1 MHNLRRSIKLKLMT
15 NDICNKKYQTHNL
28 IMKVRSSIWN
38 FSYKIL
44 IIFVFTPDNEKR
56 PANLYISKA
65 GLVQDV
71 DSEVSLM
78 PWYLMVIFCVFF
90 VYISFTNKKKV
101 CGNVRFFYF
110 FFLLML
116 YFIQIFIYTF
126 SHVSSTCFLFQ
137 ASSFVFY
144 LLKSEPIARSN

>member
-15 NDICNKKYQTHNL
+15 SVICNMKFQTHNL
-28 IMKVRSSIWN
+28 IMKVRFPTSN
-38 FSYKIL
+38 FSNKTL
-44 IIFVFTPDNEKR
+44 IVYFFTPDNEKR

-101 CGNVRFFYF
+101 CGNVRFFLF

-116 YFIQIFIYTF
+116 YFI
-126 SHVSSTCFLFQ
+126 
-137 ASSFVFY
+137 
-144 LLKSEPIARSN
+144 